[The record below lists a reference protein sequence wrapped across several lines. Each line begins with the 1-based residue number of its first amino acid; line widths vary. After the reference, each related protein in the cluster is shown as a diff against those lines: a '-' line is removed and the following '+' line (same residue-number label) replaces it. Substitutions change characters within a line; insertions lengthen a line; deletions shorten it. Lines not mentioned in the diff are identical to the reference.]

1 MQVFIKMFNMYNNVD
16 ISIDTVA
23 KTFLCNG
30 KNVDIDTIAFVSRL
44 QHITGSWQPT
54 LIDMSIQDG
63 VSYSVTYKT
72 QKNTIMY
79 VGQNRFPENY
89 SQFEKLL
96 SEVM

>member
-1 MQVFIKMFNMYNNVD
+1 MQVFIKIFSMYNSVE
-16 ISIDTVA
+16 ISIDTAA

-30 KNVDIDTIAFVSRL
+30 EILDIDTVSFVTRL
-44 QHITGSWQPT
+44 QHITGTWQPVM
-54 LIDMSIQDG
+54 IDSSIQDG